1 MIEVY
6 QLTPEQAEQL
16 RGVNYVTDMTF
27 NPIEDANGNWVISNE
42 EVSSTTIDW
51 VKQLP
56 KIEYIP
62 KESLHLL

>member
-1 MIEVY
+1 MIVY

-16 RGVNYVTDMTF
+16 RGVEYVSDVTF
-27 NPIEDANGNWVISNE
+27 NPIEDANGNWIISSE

-56 KIEYIP
+56 AIEYTS
-62 KESLHLL
+62 KESLTL

>member
-16 RGVNYVTDMTF
+16 RGVQYVADITF
-27 NPIEDANGNWVISNE
+27 NPIQDANDNWIISSE

-56 KIEYIP
+56 AIEFIP
-62 KESLHLL
+62 KESLPL

>member
-16 RGVNYVTDMTF
+16 RGVHYVTDMTF